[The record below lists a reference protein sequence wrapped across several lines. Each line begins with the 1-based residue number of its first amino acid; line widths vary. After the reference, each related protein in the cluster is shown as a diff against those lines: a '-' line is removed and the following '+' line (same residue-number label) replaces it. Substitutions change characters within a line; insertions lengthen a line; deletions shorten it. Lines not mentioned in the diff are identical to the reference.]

1 MYTSVE
7 SRPEAHPTKRTT
19 FVRLDGERKITIGVE
34 DGTAPRVDTQ
44 YNFSGLVTDYEI
56 PGAEPNIAYVHTIG
70 DKQLK
75 CRIAVRMYH
84 GADATGENLPIG
96 GEYGYAPDKGWHF
109 WSPRT
114 YKGSLDQLLD
124 RFMNATDISQV
135 GDVKILD
142 IESQEFPVV
151 LWNITDISRAGAL
164 PGENIEPSLITD
176 AMIRE
181 QRDSQAISE
190 ARGINYDR
198 CYSNFDEFLTHLDEI
213 CAAGK
218 YLFRGESEH
227 YNRGVVSSKLSR
239 AVHDDFNQHG
249 KKFDPSIDFLRSV
262 IQTQKH
268 EIQVAKWLQS
278 DRSYS
283 LGSAT
288 RSGGFVKDF
297 PQNIEDANFH
307 QEDLQLLAEI
317 QHYGGITFL
326 VDFTKDLNV
335 ALFFACKDNLDK
347 DGRLMLL
354 PTEHEGDM
362 WTRIS
367 PSNPFDRYSKQKS
380 VLVVPRLGCLLPNGS
395 GSPAMH
401 NSQCVMFNVP
411 KRLKGDILEH
421 LAEKNITHEGL
432 DLYGGYERIPDEI
445 REYIEEQKSREQNS
459 FVVSTIFVPV
469 VRDTIVQVH

>member
-34 DGTAPRVDTQ
+34 DGTAPRVDTH
-44 YNFSGLVTDYEI
+44 YNFSGLVTHYER
-56 PGAEPNIAYVHTIG
+56 PQSEPNIAYVDAGGERNGIQT
-70 DKQLK
+70 

-109 WSPRT
+109 C
-114 YKGSLDQLLD
+114 GDQHYDGIPVELLY
-124 RFMNATDISQV
+124 AHDISHLI
-135 GDVKILD
+135 DIKILD
-142 IESQEFPVV
+142 TESQGFPVE

-164 PGENIEPSLITD
+164 PGENTVPSLITD

-411 KRLKGDILEH
+411 KRLKEDILEH

-432 DLYGGYERIPDEI
+432 DLYGGYERIPDNI
-445 REYIEEQKSREQNS
+445 REYIEEQKSRKQNS